1 MAKKK
6 FAIKDFSNQETIKA
20 NLKNSKTKDI
30 PNIPKPDQPEPKVK
44 ETADDDPLSFL
55 DTDTERINKTFR
67 MFIPNIDYFKDFAH
81 AWHLSI
87 SDSINIGVNILK
99 EKYPDP
105 EAKEYSFNYGS
116 NPDFEASKQNYTAVI
131 PEYQIDYIKSLSDS
145 QSLSIGEAFLFA
157 QIQMVNLFGEVK
169 KRPERLKI
177 RSQKRSDNISK
188 GISNAKPGI

>member
-6 FAIKDFSNQETIKA
+6 FTIKDFSNEETIKA
-20 NLKNSKTKDI
+20 NLNNNKSKDI
-30 PNIPKPDQPEPKVK
+30 PNKPLPDQTEPKVK
-44 ETADDDPLSFL
+44 DVADDDPLSFL
-55 DTDTERINKTFR
+55 DADTERTNKTFR

-105 EAKEYSFNYGS
+105 EANQYSFNYGS
-116 NPDFEASKQNYTAVI
+116 NPDFEASKQNYTAGI
-131 PEYQIDYIKSLSDS
+131 PEYQIDYIKSLSDT

-157 QIQMVNLFGEVK
+157 QIQMINLFGEVK

-188 GISNAKPGI
+188 GISNSKPGI